1 MKNIFIIILVLFVGG
16 VINFYNDLKMDYDEQ
31 LLQVGLLEDQKAKL
45 ENKNKELAKI
55 ITDYEAEIVK
65 QKDLIAEQQEDVKK
79 INQQYLIEKEKQKIQ
94 TEYVYKT
101 VEKIIEKPVYKNI
114 CIDQEGLDELNK
126 LIP

>member
-31 LLQVGLLEDQKAKL
+31 LLQIGLLEDQKAKL

-101 VEKIIEKPVYKNI
+101 VEKIVEKPVYKNI

>member
-31 LLQVGLLEDQKAKL
+31 LLQIGLLEDQKAKL

-55 ITDYEAEIVK
+55 ITDYEAEIDK
-65 QKDLIAEQQEDVKK
+65 QKDLIAKQQEDVKK

-101 VEKIIEKPVYKNI
+101 VEKIVEKPVYKNI

>member
-31 LLQVGLLEDQKAKL
+31 LLQIGLLEDQKAKL

-55 ITDYEAEIVK
+55 ITDYEAEIDK

-101 VEKIIEKPVYKNI
+101 VEKIVEKPVYKNI

>member
-31 LLQVGLLEDQKAKL
+31 LLQIGLLEDQKAKL